1 MSVLD
6 APIVTPD
13 VLRTQELLLGRQPIV
28 DRDGRLFAF
37 ELLFR
42 GTRANRARPC
52 DDVVA
57 TSQVLLHVFAEL
69 GVDRAL
75 GPHRGFVNC
84 DERMLLIP
92 GALDVLPADRVVL
105 EILESVPPTQ
115 DILTR
120 LRELKAGGFA
130 LALDDYRG
138 TSTADA
144 FLGLVDYIKVDLPR
158 IEHDALAALVKQ
170 LRARPA
176 RIVAEKVEGRREAEL
191 CKAIGVD
198 FFQGYF
204 FARPVI
210 LEGRKLSVPQLA
222 LLRLL
227 NLLLTDAD
235 TSAIVDELKHQPG
248 LSLNLLRIANSA
260 AASLKSPVHSIAQAV
275 VIIGRRPLSQW
286 VQLLLYTDSASGG
299 GMGSPLLQLAATRGR
314 LMERLAE
321 TLRRND
327 ARHAEHA
334 FMVGILSLMPTV
346 FGMAFADILPALPLP
361 DEVERALVAREGR
374 LGALLASVEALESDD
389 LDASALP
396 RGLDADTITRL
407 LVDAMTWASRIN

>member
-1 MSVLD
+1 
-6 APIVTPD
+6 
-13 VLRTQELLLGRQPIV
+13 
-28 DRDGRLFAF
+28 
-37 ELLFR
+37 
-42 GTRANRARPC
+42 
-52 DDVVA
+52 
-57 TSQVLLHVFAEL
+57 
-69 GVDRAL
+69 
-75 GPHRGFVNC
+75 
-84 DERMLLIP
+84 
-92 GALDVLPADRVVL
+92 
-105 EILESVPPTQ
+105 
-115 DILTR
+115 
-120 LRELKAGGFA
+120 
-130 LALDDYRG
+130 
-138 TSTADA
+138 
-144 FLGLVDYIKVDLPR
+144 
-158 IEHDALAALVKQ
+158 
-170 LRARPA
+170 
-176 RIVAEKVEGRREAEL
+176 
-191 CKAIGVD
+191 
-198 FFQGYF
+198 
-204 FARPVI
+204 
-210 LEGRKLSVPQLA
+210 
-222 LLRLL
+222 
-227 NLLLTDAD
+227 
-235 TSAIVDELKHQPG
+235 
-248 LSLNLLRIANSA
+248 
-260 AASLKSPVHSIAQAV
+260 VHSIAQAV